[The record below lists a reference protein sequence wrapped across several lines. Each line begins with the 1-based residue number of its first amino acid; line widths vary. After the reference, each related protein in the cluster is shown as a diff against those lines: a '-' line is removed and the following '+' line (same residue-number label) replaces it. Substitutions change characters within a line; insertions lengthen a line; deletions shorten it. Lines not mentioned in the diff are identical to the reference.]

1 MRYKHIVWDWNGTL
15 LNDAQAC
22 VNSVNKILVSRNM
35 RPVTL
40 KEYKSKI
47 EFPVINMYKDSG
59 FDFGKESFDDLS
71 EEYVQNYLDQFDS
84 IDLHD
89 DARSV
94 LTGFKNLGLK
104 QYIVSASGYQIL
116 MDQVERYGLKEFFTQ
131 IMGQDNNRGESKVH
145 LAQKLAG
152 SLNCSPGEILFIGDT
167 PHDYEVSKEAGFD
180 VRLVSN
186 GHCSLEKL
194 MATGAKVYP
203 NLTELF
209 NELIKA

>member
-1 MRYKHIVWDWNGTL
+1 MT
-15 LNDAQAC
+15 AQAC
-22 VNSVNKILVSRNM
+22 VNSVNKILVVQNM

-116 MDQVERYGLKEFFTQ
+116 WTVERYGLKEFLHKSWDRTTIEGGKQGPPCPKTCREFELQ
-131 IMGQDNNRGESKVH
+131 SRRNSFYR
-145 LAQKLAG
+145 
-152 SLNCSPGEILFIGDT
+152 
-167 PHDYEVSKEAGFD
+167 
-180 VRLVSN
+180 R
-186 GHCSLEKL
+186 
-194 MATGAKVYP
+194 YP
-203 NLTELF
+203 S
-209 NELIKA
+209 